1 MALTSPKIS
10 ATPIRVPMLVAV
22 VVAPLSMPG
31 TIHVATASAIG
42 DHHDAR
48 EEGHQSTTAAVTS
61 ARSCVRSGY
70 TGPGNNWVKNIAVIS
85 SAGST

>member
-1 MALTSPKIS
+1 
-10 ATPIRVPMLVAV
+10 MLVAV

-31 TIHVATASAIG
+31 TIHVATASAMAITTTR
-42 DHHDAR
+42 AR
-48 EEGHQSTTAAVTS
+48 KAISPPPPAVTS
-61 ARSCVRSGY
+61 ARSCVRNGY